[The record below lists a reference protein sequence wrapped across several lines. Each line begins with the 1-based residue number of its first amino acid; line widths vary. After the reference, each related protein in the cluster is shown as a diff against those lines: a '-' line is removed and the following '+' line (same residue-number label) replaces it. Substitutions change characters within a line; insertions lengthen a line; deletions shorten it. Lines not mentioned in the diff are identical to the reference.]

1 MLCES
6 VPSLSRLNDA
16 FPDAW
21 SAYGGVLLKVGRRG
35 EALTALNKMMELRT
49 NNPDLY
55 CNVATYFEDL
65 GEILWSLTSYAG
77 FLAEPLSVVM
87 CSLFTVT
94 VVVI

>member
-1 MLCES
+1 MLCVS
-6 VPSLSRLNDA
+6 VPSLSRLNDT

-35 EALTALNKMMELRT
+35 EALTALNKMMERGT

-65 GEILWSLTSYAG
+65 GKILWSLTWYAG

-87 CSLFTVT
+87 C
-94 VVVI
+94 I